1 MFLFI
6 YFFLE
11 GHDTCKHQDLF
22 KDPASLTFH
31 IISLFKEKG
40 IILVCTLP
48 ARSSMINLRRL

>member
-1 MFLFI
+1 MFLFFI
-6 YFFLE
+6 FWG

-22 KDPASLTFH
+22 KDPAALTFH

-48 ARSSMINLRRL
+48 ARSSMLNLRRL